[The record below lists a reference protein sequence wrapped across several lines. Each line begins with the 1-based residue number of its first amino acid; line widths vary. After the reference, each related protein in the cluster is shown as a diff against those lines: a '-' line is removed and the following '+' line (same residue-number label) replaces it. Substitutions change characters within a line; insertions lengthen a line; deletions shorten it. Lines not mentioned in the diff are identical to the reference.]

1 MKNQE
6 KKVNELT
13 SEMKENIDRYIL
25 TSERQMKIQEAMIET
40 LEQMLVLEKKESAQW
55 RILCFI
61 LLIAMIICSVS
72 LLTT

>member
-6 KKVNELT
+6 KKVNEIT
-13 SEMKENIDRYIL
+13 SGMKENIDRYIL
-25 TSERQMKIQEAMIET
+25 TSERQMKIQEAMIDT

>member
-1 MKNQE
+1 MKNQD
-6 KKVNELT
+6 KKINEIT

-25 TSERQMKIQEAMIET
+25 TSERQMKIQEAMIDT

>member
-6 KKVNELT
+6 KKVNEIT

-25 TSERQMKIQEAMIET
+25 TSERQMKIQEAMIDT

>member
-6 KKVNELT
+6 KKVNEMT
-13 SEMKENIDRYIL
+13 SGMKENIEKYIL
-25 TSERQMKIQEAMIET
+25 TSERQMKIQEAMIDT

>member
-6 KKVNELT
+6 KKVNEMTLG
-13 SEMKENIDRYIL
+13 MKENIERYIL
-25 TSERQMKIQEAMIET
+25 TSERQMKIQEAMIDT
-40 LEQMLVLEKKESAQW
+40 LEQMIVLENKESAQW
-55 RILCFI
+55 RVICFI

>member
-13 SEMKENIDRYIL
+13 SEMKENIEKYIL
-25 TSERQMKIQEAMIET
+25 TSERQIKIQDAMIET